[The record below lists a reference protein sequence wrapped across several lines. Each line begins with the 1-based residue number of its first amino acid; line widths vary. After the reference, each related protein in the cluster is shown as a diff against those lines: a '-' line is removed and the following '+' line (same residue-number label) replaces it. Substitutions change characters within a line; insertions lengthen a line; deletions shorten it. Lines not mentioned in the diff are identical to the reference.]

1 MAPHYQATTLIAS
14 PSYPDAITWSSD
26 NLVAVASG
34 HIVTILNPA
43 ALDGPRGLVVLRP
56 RDPFPI
62 GVVSRED
69 LFEPSLVPTS
79 LARDTEPCARSVSW
93 SQQGFA
99 PNSGQLF
106 VGCLYC

>member
-34 HIVTILNPA
+34 HIVTIL
-43 ALDGPRGLVVLRP
+43 GPRGLVVLRP

-62 GVVSRED
+62 GVVNREG
-69 LFEPSLVPTS
+69 
-79 LARDTEPCARSVSW
+79 RS
-93 SQQGFA
+93 
-99 PNSGQLF
+99 
-106 VGCLYC
+106 